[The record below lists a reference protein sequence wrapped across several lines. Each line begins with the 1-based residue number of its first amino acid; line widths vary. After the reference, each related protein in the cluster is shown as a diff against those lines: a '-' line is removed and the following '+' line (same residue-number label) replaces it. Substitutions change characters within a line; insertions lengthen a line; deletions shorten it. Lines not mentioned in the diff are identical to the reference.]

1 MKLKIKINERCFK
14 ATLSQNKAVDALVTM
29 LKQAPIT
36 ISMSDYGGFEKVGA
50 LKNNLPAQDKYTA
63 TVAGDIVLY
72 NSNQIV
78 IFYGSNSWSYTRLAK
93 VDNLDGWKEALGH
106 GNITAIFSLD
116 D

>member
-50 LKNNLPAQDKYTA
+50 LKIIYQPKINIQQLSLE
-63 TVAGDIVLY
+63 ILY
-72 NSNQIV
+72 C
-78 IFYGSNSWSYTRLAK
+78 
-93 VDNLDGWKEALGH
+93 
-106 GNITAIFSLD
+106 ITAIKLSSFMD
-116 D
+116 QTPGAIPV